1 MISALGE
8 ESMFAGQGIMD
19 KIVLFGGIQVVRLLS
34 IGIGV
39 VSTTVVLLPIMIILH
54 YIVFRRHDLKK
65 SILVFIY
72 AAYLSAVF
80 TVVGIPT
87 VNALVVN
94 PEFNWIPIIDII
106 SSPADYIKNTVLNII
121 LFVPLGFL
129 LPAIWSKY
137 RPFKK
142 TLFTGLGLS
151 FIIEILQIFSYRLT
165 DVDDLLTNTAGTII
179 GYYLSRTFAEKLR
192 LKFPDSNEMHEPIS
206 LCIVVLLIMFIVQPL
221 ISGKI
226 WEYVLSGP
234 LWEKIR

>member
-1 MISALGE
+1 M
-8 ESMFAGQGIMD
+8 
-19 KIVLFGGIQVVRLLS
+19 VRLLS

-39 VSTTVVLLPIMIILH
+39 VSAMVVLLPIMFVLH
-54 YIVFRRHDLKK
+54 YSVFGRHNFKK
-65 SILVFIY
+65 TIFIFIY

-80 TVVGIPT
+80 TAVGIPT
-87 VNALVVN
+87 INTLVVN
-94 PEFNWIPIIDII
+94 AEFNWIPVIDII
-106 SSPADYIKNTVLNII
+106 NSPTEYIKNTVLNII

-137 RPFKK
+137 RPFKI
-142 TLFTGLGLS
+142 TFFTGLGLS

-179 GYYLSRTFAEKLR
+179 GHYLSSVFSEKLR
-192 LKFPDSNEMHEPIS
+192 LKLPDSDEKYEPIC
-206 LCIVVLLIMFIVQPL
+206 LCVVVFLIMFVIQSF

-234 LWEKIR
+234 IWERIR